1 MRLSTLC
8 FISLSLFL
16 LLLTTNASVDI
27 RQRFEGLI
35 GKTVQAAWRKI
46 DREAPG
52 RPIEIMRESSPQ
64 SNKRITPG
72 YVRVIISDETGR
84 VLYTPILQPN

>member
-46 DREAPG
+46 DREASG